1 MFFLFEISQ
10 SSLLFCILGD
20 FVKMKFLD
28 LDICEEIGKA
38 LEKIGFD
45 EMTTIQEKA
54 IPLMMSGE
62 DVIGKS
68 QTGTGKTLAFAIP
81 AIEKVKKNLE
91 NGLTVLVLCPT
102 RELVCQVNNE
112 IKKMSQFLPSINSV
126 AIYGGVPIEPQIA
139 KLRNSNIVVGTPGRV
154 IDHIKRKTLKL
165 KNINLAVLDE
175 ADEML
180 DMGFR
185 DDIETILTSMPD
197 EKQVVLFSAT
207 MPPEILMVTKKYQK
221 NPKIIEINKK
231 HLAVADIKQ
240 VYYNVPANQKMVAL
254 NMLLKYIA
262 PKLVIIFCNTKKG
275 VDELNLY
282 LYKHKFNSKALHGD
296 MNQIQRQKTLDAFKY
311 ANSAILIATD
321 VAARGIDI
329 SDIDCVVNFDIPQN
343 IEYYVHR
350 IGRTGRAGK
359 SGLAVTLCSGSREVF
374 TLKKISR
381 VTRSNI
387 AEERFPDAE
396 SIRKSIKERQFL
408 KIKGSINSLQ
418 ESDLYEK
425 YLELLSKDGFSLN
438 QIAKGAL
445 NLYFKSEGSV
455 DDIVEI
461 RPPIEN
467 PYDKKVFSKSAG
479 SRPFS
484 RKKQLRFGGEARYKQ
499 ISINF
504 GKNNAGLEPKHVL
517 GAITSQSSLEGKDIG
532 RIDIRDDITVVSVK
546 DVKFG
551 LLLDELGKKFT
562 IKGKAAKIDVF

>member
-1 MFFLFEISQ
+1 
-10 SSLLFCILGD
+10 
-20 FVKMKFLD
+20 MKFLD
-28 LDICEEIGKA
+28 LDICEEIVKA

-62 DVIGKS
+62 DIIGKS

-91 NGLTVLVLCPT
+91 GGLTVLVLCPT

-139 KLRNSNIVVGTPGRV
+139 KLRNANIVVGTPGRV

-165 KNINLAVLDE
+165 HNINLAVLDE

-185 DDIETILTSMPD
+185 DDIETILNSMPA

-221 NPKIIEINKK
+221 DPKIIEINKK
-231 HLAVADIKQ
+231 QLAVADIKQ
-240 VYYNVPANQKMVAL
+240 VYYNVQSSQKMVAL
-254 NMLLKYIA
+254 NMLLKYLA

-311 ANSAILIATD
+311 ASSAILIATD

-359 SGLAVTLCSGSREVF
+359 SGLAVTLCSGSKEIF
-374 TLKKISR
+374 TLKRIAK
-381 VTRSNI
+381 VTRSSI
-387 AEERFPDAE
+387 VEERFPDAE
-396 SIRKSIKERQFL
+396 SIRNSIKERQFL
-408 KIKGSINSLQ
+408 KIKDSINNLVAGN
-418 ESDLYEK
+418 LCEK
-425 YLELLSKDGFSLN
+425 YVELLSSEGFSLD

-455 DDIVEI
+455 DDVVEI
-461 RPPIEN
+461 RPPVEN
-467 PYDKKVFSKSAG
+467 PYDRRAFSKFSG
-479 SRPFS
+479 SRALS
-484 RKKQLRFGGEARYKQ
+484 RNRQLRNSSAVRYKQ

-551 LLLDELGKKFT
+551 MLLEELGKRFT
-562 IKGKAAKIDVF
+562 IKGRLAKIEAC